1 MIGVHGDCLWGLVRT
16 CVTHFHPYLPPGP
29 MGSSGGGSHVT
40 GTGVGSNF
48 RFVVHLELKPA
59 KKRYRRRDLSG
70 DRYRVTGSNVKLE
83 MCRSPIYPIIWGFI
97 PPRALRVIRSDP
109 RRSLGSSREPSR
121 AAARPRVRK
130 CRRARPRAARAG
142 RRDRARRGT
151 RGRGPIRPVRRATAP
166 GVRPVSR
173 AVR

>member
-83 MCRSPIYPIIWGFI
+83 MCLPDISHHMGVYP
-97 PPRALRVIRSDP
+97 PPRPEGD
-109 RRSLGSSREPSR
+109 
-121 AAARPRVRK
+121 
-130 CRRARPRAARAG
+130 
-142 RRDRARRGT
+142 
-151 RGRGPIRPVRRATAP
+151 PIRPAP
-166 GVRPVSR
+166 LARLLSR
-173 AVR
+173 AEPRCRSTSSEEVSSVERTDRTD